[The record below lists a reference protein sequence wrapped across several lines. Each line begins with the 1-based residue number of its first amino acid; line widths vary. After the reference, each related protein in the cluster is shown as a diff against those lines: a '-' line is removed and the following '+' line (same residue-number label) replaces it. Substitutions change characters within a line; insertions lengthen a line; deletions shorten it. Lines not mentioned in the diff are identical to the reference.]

1 MSQSSFGEALS
12 RLWPSGD
19 AGIPGLPAGTA
30 LGKFLAALVA
40 AFRRKA
46 RAARPALHA
55 I

>member
-12 RLWPSGD
+12 RLWPT
-19 AGIPGLPAGTA
+19 AGKIAGLRAGTE
-30 LGKFLAALVA
+30 LDKFLAALVA
-40 AFRRKA
+40 PFRRNE